1 MLQSLNLAFFA
12 FHTAWMVFLCV
23 GWAWRRSRP
32 WHLGAVGLTAASW
45 FGLGYW
51 YGWGFCLCTEWHWQV
66 RERLGY
72 QDPPSYTQL
81 LIEQLTGLELSA
93 TVADALTGG
102 VFALAAVL
110 SVALSVRDRRRWP
123 PSGTE
128 GGGAEG

>member
-1 MLQSLNLAFFA
+1 MLSSLNLAFFA
-12 FHTAWMVFLCV
+12 FHTAWMAFIVV

-72 QDPPSYTQL
+72 KDDPWSYTQL
-81 LIEQLTGLELSA
+81 LIGELTGLEPRAAFAEL
-93 TVADALTGG
+93 LTAGA
-102 VFALAAVL
+102 FALATVL
-110 SVALSVRDRRRWP
+110 SVALNLRDRRRWP
-123 PSGTE
+123 LSA
-128 GGGAEG
+128 GAC